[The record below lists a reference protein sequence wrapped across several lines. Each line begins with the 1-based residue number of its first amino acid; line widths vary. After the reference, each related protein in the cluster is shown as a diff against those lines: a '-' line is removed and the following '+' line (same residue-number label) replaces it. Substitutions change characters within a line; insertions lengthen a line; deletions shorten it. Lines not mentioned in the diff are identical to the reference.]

1 MNKKAKTFKS
11 YLKKN
16 KIEAF
21 VIEEVED
28 DKNETVVFRSS
39 IVAAG
44 QRLPNILIVDKSI
57 FTIIRVQIAPQV
69 LTEESQ
75 TALLKFANEENFKYK
90 PFKFYFNP
98 AGNFLLDV
106 CIIDNHDEID
116 GDEISLVLNV
126 ITNFLNDSYR
136 DIMKAIW

>member
-21 VIEEVED
+21 TIEEVED

-44 QRLPNILIVDKSI
+44 QRLPTILIVDKSI

-75 TALLKFANEENFKYK
+75 AALLKFANEENFKYK

-126 ITNFLNDSYR
+126 LTNFLNDSYR
-136 DIMKAIW
+136 DMMKAIW

>member
-11 YLKKN
+11 YLKK
-16 KIEAF
+16 KQIEAF

-44 QRLPNILIVDKSI
+44 QRLPTILIVDKSI